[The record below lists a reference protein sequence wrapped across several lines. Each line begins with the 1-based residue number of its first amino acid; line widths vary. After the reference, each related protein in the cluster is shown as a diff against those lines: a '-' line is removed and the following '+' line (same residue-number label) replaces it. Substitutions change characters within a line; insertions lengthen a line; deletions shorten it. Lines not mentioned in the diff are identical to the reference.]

1 MRRKLTRKYN
11 VEFLMT
17 AERPASRHGST
28 HKRP

>member
-1 MRRKLTRKYN
+1 LTRKYN

-17 AERPASRHGST
+17 AERPASRHGSA